1 MCGINGIFAWHGDA
15 PAVDRDE
22 LRRTR
27 DHMAPRGPDGT
38 GEWLSDDGRV
48 GMGHRRLAFID
59 LSPAGLQPMPSRDGR
74 LQLVFNGEIYNYR
87 ALRRRLEDQGASFV
101 SQSDSEVILE
111 LYARKGAA
119 MVSDLRGM
127 FSIAIWDAERHELFL
142 ARDPMGIKPLYY
154 HDDGRSIRFASQVKA
169 LVAGGAIHGGVEP
182 AALTGFY
189 LWGSVPEPWTI
200 RQNVFALPAG
210 HTMLVTRDGV
220 GAPRRYHSIAGVYR
234 DAERDGRAVGEEA
247 IAAALA
253 DSVAHHLVSD
263 VPIGCF
269 LSAGVDSGA
278 LLGLMRDAGASNV
291 QTVTLGF
298 EEFRGRADD
307 EGALAAE
314 VARHYGMPH
323 AIRLIGE
330 QEFRDDLPRILHAMD
345 QPSIDG
351 VNSWFVSKAATEM
364 GCKGAVSGL
373 GGDELFGGYP
383 SFRDLPSWTAK
394 FGIAGRARPIG
405 ALARHLLSGF
415 GAGLPGGPKA
425 AGMLEYGGS
434 YPGAYLLRRGLF
446 MPWELPDLLDRDLVS
461 IGLARLGEGLGAA
474 GALDPEPATAFGKV
488 ATLESALYMRNQ
500 LLRDTDWASMAHSLE
515 VRVPL
520 VDAVLLEAVAPAMVG
535 KGAVPGKGPL
545 ARAPKLPLPDAIAN
559 RRKTGFSTPVGS
571 WVESLIAGTP
581 SPALVRTAKAPWAR
595 RWAFHIASQQA
606 WGAADGIRVAN

>member
-15 PAVDRDE
+15 PAVDREE

-38 GEWLSDDGRV
+38 GEWISDHGRM
-48 GMGHRRLAFID
+48 GMGHRRLAFLD
-59 LSPAGLQPMPSRDGR
+59 LSTAGLQPMPSRDGR
-74 LQLVFNGEIYNYR
+74 FQLVFNGEIYNFR
-87 ALRRRLEDQGASFV
+87 ALRSQLEAQGAVFV
-101 SQSDSEVILE
+101 SESDSEVILQ

-119 MVSDLRGM
+119 MVHDLRGM
-127 FSIAIWDAERHELFL
+127 FTIALWDAEKHELFF

-154 HDDGRSIRFASQVKA
+154 HDDGRTLRFASQVKA
-169 LVAGGAIHGGVEP
+169 LVAGGAIRGGIEP

-200 RQNVFALPAG
+200 REGVFALPAG

-220 GAPRRYHSIAGVYR
+220 GTPQRYHSVAEVYR
-234 DAERDGRAVGEEA
+234 AAERDGRTTSDEE

-298 EEFRGRADD
+298 EEFRGRHDD
-307 EGALAAE
+307 EGELASQ
-314 VARHYGMPH
+314 VARLYGMPH
-323 AIRLIGE
+323 QIRLIGE
-330 QEFRDDLPRILHAMD
+330 QEFRDDLPKILHAMD

-351 VNSWFVSKAATEM
+351 VNSWFVSKAAAEM

-383 SFRDLPSWTAK
+383 SFRDLPSWTGK
-394 FGIAGRARPIG
+394 FGMARPIG
-405 ALARHLLSGF
+405 GLVRTILSGF
-415 GAGLPGGPKA
+415 GAERFGINPKA

-434 YPGAYLLRRGLF
+434 YAGAYMLRRGLF
-446 MPWELPDLLDRDLVS
+446 MPWELPELLDRDLVR
-461 IGLARLGEGLGAA
+461 IGLSRLGEGHGVAR
-474 GALDPEPATAFGKV
+474 ALDPEPATAFGKV

-520 VDAVLLEAVAPAMVG
+520 VDSVLLEAVAPAMVG
-535 KGAVPGKGPL
+535 AGAVTGKGSL
-545 ARAPKLPLPDAIAN
+545 ARAPKTPLPDAITH
-559 RRKTGFSTPVGS
+559 RKKTGFSTPVGS
-571 WVESLIAGTP
+571 WVESMIAGTRA
-581 SPALVRTAKAPWAR
+581 PALVSTPKAPWAR
-595 RWAFHIASQQA
+595 RWAFHVASQDSLRA
-606 WGAADGIRVAN
+606 PTVTSAAA